1 LRKAERMTPYRPALS
16 KKLKAKMEKIYR
28 KDRQLYDALMKKISE
43 ILNDPHHYKPLKHD
57 LKGFYRVHIEKS
69 FVLIF
74 SVEENSNIVKFIDLD
89 HHDEIY
95 RRK

>member
-1 LRKAERMTPYRPALS
+1 MASYQPAIS
-16 KKLKAKMEKIYR
+16 KKLKAKMEKICR
-28 KDRQLYDALMKKISE
+28 KDRQLHVALMKKIRE
-43 ILNDPHHYKPLKHD
+43 ILNDPHHYKPLRHD

-74 SVEENSNIVKFIDLD
+74 SVQEDSGMVKFIDLD

-95 RRK
+95 SRK

>member
-1 LRKAERMTPYRPALS
+1 MPSYRPVMS
-16 KKLKAKMEKIYR
+16 KKLKTTLEKTCK
-28 KDRQLYDALMKKISE
+28 KDRQLFNSVMKKIKE
-43 ILNDPHHYKPLKHD
+43 ILNNPHHFKPLSND

-74 SVEENSNIVKFIDLD
+74 IIEENNAVVEFIDLK

>member
-1 LRKAERMTPYRPALS
+1 MTPYRPAIS
-16 KKLKAKMEKIYR
+16 KKLNAKMEKIYR
-28 KDRQLYDALMKKISE
+28 KDRQLYDALMKKIWE
-43 ILNDPHHYKPLKHD
+43 ILNDPHHYKPLRYD

-74 SVEENSNIVKFIDLD
+74 SVEESSGIVKFIDFE

>member
-1 LRKAERMTPYRPALS
+1 MAPYQLAVS
-16 KKLKAKMEKIYR
+16 KKFKVQIEKFQK
-28 KDRQLYDALMKKISE
+28 KDRTLYDSLMKKIKE
-43 ILNDPHHYKPLKHD
+43 ISNDPHHYKPLRHD

-74 SVEENSNIVKFIDLD
+74 TIEENNGLIKFIDIK

-95 RRK
+95 RRM

>member
-1 LRKAERMTPYRPALS
+1 MAPYQPAIS
-16 KKLKAKMEKIYR
+16 NTLKVQLDKIYK
-28 KDRQLYDALMKKISE
+28 KDRALYESLMKKIRE
-43 ILNDPHHYKPLKHD
+43 ILNDPHRYKPLRHD

-74 SVEENSNIVKFIDLD
+74 VVEENNGVVEFVDLK

>member
-1 LRKAERMTPYRPALS
+1 MAPYQPAIS
-16 KKLKAKMEKIYR
+16 KTLKVQFDKIYK
-28 KDRQLYDALMKKISE
+28 KDRALYESLMKKIRE
-43 ILNDPHHYKPLKHD
+43 ILNDPHRYKPLRHD
-57 LKGFYRVHIEKS
+57 LKGFYRVHIDKS

-74 SVEENSNIVKFIDLD
+74 AVEENNGVVEFVDLK

>member
-1 LRKAERMTPYRPALS
+1 MVPYQPAIS
-16 KKLKAKMEKIYR
+16 KTLKAHIDKIYK
-28 KDRQLYDALMKKISE
+28 KDRVLYESLMKKIKE
-43 ILNDPHHYKPLKHD
+43 ILNDPHHYKPLRHD

-74 SVEENSNIVKFIDLD
+74 TIEENNGVVEFIDLK

>member
-1 LRKAERMTPYRPALS
+1 MASYRPAIS
-16 KKLKAKMEKIYR
+16 KKLKAKMEKICR
-28 KDRQLYDALMKKISE
+28 KDRQLHVALMKKIRE
-43 ILNDPHHYKPLKHD
+43 IPNDPHHYKPLRHD

-74 SVEENSNIVKFIDLD
+74 SVEEDSGMVKFIDLD

-95 RRK
+95 SRK

>member
-1 LRKAERMTPYRPALS
+1 MPPYRPAMS
-16 KKLKAKMEKIYR
+16 KKLKAHLEKICK
-28 KDRQLYDALMKKISE
+28 KDRQLFDSVMKKIKE
-43 ILNDPHHYKPLKHD
+43 ILNNPHHYKPLRND

-74 SVEENSNIVKFIDLD
+74 VIEENNGVVEFIDLK

-95 RRK
+95 RKK

>member
-1 LRKAERMTPYRPALS
+1 MASYQPAIS
-16 KKLKAKMEKIYR
+16 KKLKAKMEKICR
-28 KDRQLYDALMKKISE
+28 KDRQLHVALMKKIRE
-43 ILNDPHHYKPLKHD
+43 ILNDPHHYKPLRHD

-74 SVEENSNIVKFIDLD
+74 SVEEDSGMVKFIDLD

-95 RRK
+95 SRK

>member
-1 LRKAERMTPYRPALS
+1 MRKAEKMAPYQPLMS
-16 KKLKAKMEKIYR
+16 KKLKLRIDKIYK
-28 KDRQLYDALMKKISE
+28 KDRTFYDALMKKIKE
-43 ILNDPHHYKPLKHD
+43 ILNDPHRYKPLRHD

-74 SVEENSNIVKFIDLD
+74 SIEENNGVVKFIDLE
-89 HHDEIY
+89 HHDEVY